1 MKNVIIRDDSAKSG
15 DLHNQDKAKNK
26 GEELKVDLGRPL
38 TEEEEKILCQIK
50 GRLTIVMK
58 KPRNLCSGAFYT
70 VIK

>member
-38 TEEEEKILCQIK
+38 TEEEKIFAKLKEGLQ
-50 GRLTIVMK
+50 L
-58 KPRNLCSGAFYT
+58 
-70 VIK
+70 